1 MSVYYILSMNK
12 SLKFISRLV
21 TLGKGSGSGNEKIVL
36 LIKKDNVKELEK
48 LKLANKNLKVKI
60 ERL

>member
-1 MSVYYILSMNK
+1 MNK